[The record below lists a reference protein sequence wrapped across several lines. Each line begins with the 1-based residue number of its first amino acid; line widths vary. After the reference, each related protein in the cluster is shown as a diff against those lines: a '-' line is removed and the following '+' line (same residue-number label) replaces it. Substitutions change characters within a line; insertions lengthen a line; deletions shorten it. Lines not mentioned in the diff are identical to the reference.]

1 MLIKRRE
8 GEVMKKNQKNRKNLN
23 LLNNKKL
30 ADFLRSYGVYFAF
43 IFLFVTFA
51 VTLRDVGSGFL
62 APGNLMNILRQTCL
76 YAILSV
82 GMAFVLAVAQI
93 DLSIGPIIG
102 LVSLVSAIFV
112 RDFGITAAV
121 VGGLALGAIIGAIN
135 GILVA
140 YIRVPAMVATLGT
153 MTSLMGV
160 SRTLTKL
167 RAVPIQNEFYNFI
180 YGGGTIGFLPVSF
193 IWMIMVVTIGHII
206 MFKSKYGRKVLATG
220 GNDRAA
226 FYSGINIRRIAFS
239 VMVINGIL
247 AALVGLLWAGRFAG
261 GRYSLGESC
270 ETSVIAATVLGGTNI
285 FGGRA
290 SILGAA
296 LGSVMIGML
305 DNALVLYGL
314 DVYQQMIVR
323 GMVILLAV
331 ALTTKRD

>member
-1 MLIKRRE
+1 MSGIS
-8 GEVMKKNQKNRKNLN
+8 GES
-23 LLNNKKL
+23 NKTSTVDL
-30 ADFLRSYGVYFAF
+30 LRSYGVYIAFVLLFIIFA
-43 IFLFVTFA
+43 I
-51 VTLRDVGSGFL
+51 TLRNVGSGFL

-82 GMAFVLAVAQI
+82 GMAFVLTVAQI

-102 LVSLVSAIFV
+102 LVSLVAAILL
-112 RDFGITAAV
+112 RDFGA
-121 VGGLALGAIIGAIN
+121 LAAIIGGLSIGAIVGVFN
-135 GILVA
+135 GVLVA
-140 YIRVPAMVATLGT
+140 YLKIPAIVATLGT
-153 MTSLMGV
+153 MTSLMGI

-167 RAVPIQNEFYNFI
+167 RAVPITNDLYNFVF
-180 YGGGTIGFLPVSF
+180 GGGTIGFLPVSF
-193 IWMIMVVTIGHII
+193 LWMAFVVAIGHIV
-206 MFKSKYGRKVLATG
+206 MFKSSYGRKVLATG
-220 GNDRAA
+220 GNSRAA
-226 FYSGINIRRIAFS
+226 FYTGININRVTLS
-239 VMVINGIL
+239 VMAINGIL

-290 SILGAA
+290 SIFGAA
-296 LGSVMIGML
+296 LGAVMIGML

-323 GMVILLAV
+323 GAVIILAV